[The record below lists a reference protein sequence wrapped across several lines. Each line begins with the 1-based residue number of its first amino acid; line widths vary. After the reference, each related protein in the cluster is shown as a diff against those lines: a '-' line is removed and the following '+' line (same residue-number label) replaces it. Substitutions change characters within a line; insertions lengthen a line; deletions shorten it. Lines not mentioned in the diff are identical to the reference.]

1 MILRDVVL
9 QICQVLAV
17 LLLAPLLQ
25 GIILQFEERVQLAQ
39 GPGIFQPYRD
49 LWKLFHKQIVVP
61 ETASW
66 IYWIAPFVAFTAMLT
81 VPILI
86 PVLTDFPLPL
96 SDMGDILGG
105 GLILT
110 LGSFMIVLAGLDTG
124 SAYGGIGSSRAVM
137 VAILAEPTLIL
148 VFVGITLLAKAML
161 PFVVNH
167 LLVGSPA
174 LYLGPAHLFLIAAFF
189 TLLIV
194 ETDRLPIH
202 SSTHIEVYMIEEARI
217 LEYSGPLLAILRW
230 ASMMKQFIL
239 YTIFCNVLLIPWGL
253 SREGTVVGSHG
264 LRCGADGEILVV
276 AVRGRRR
283 RNRAVAIAL
292 LSLSGI
298 PCGLVRLCHP
308 CHHRNPAGCIMLV
321 AHLDPLAVIDV
332 QPDGD
337 RELVARLRD
346 ARVALAQ
353 QLSLRLRRRV
363 VDYCRPVCGGR
374 ILRRLSRTLSDCRSS
389 PRYFAACCC
398 PICLAHHRA
407 AQRRARNS

>member
-1 MILRDVVL
+1 MIFRDILL
-9 QICQVLAV
+9 QICQVLTV

-25 GIILQFEERVQLAQ
+25 GIIHQFEERVQLAQ

-49 LWKLFHKQIVVP
+49 LWKLFHKQIIVP
-61 ETASW
+61 DTASW

-110 LGSFMIVLAGLDTG
+110 LGSFMIVLAGLDSG

-174 LYLGPAHLFLIAAFF
+174 VYWSPAHLFLIAAFF

-217 LEYSGPLLAILRW
+217 LEYSGPLLGILRW

-239 YTIFCNVLLIPWGL
+239 YTIFCNVLLLPWGL
-253 SREGTVVGSHG
+253 SREGTAIGIFGS
-264 LRCGADGEILVV
+264 VV
-276 AVRGRRR
+276 ALMLKFVIVAC
-283 RNRAVAIAL
+283 AVVVVETAQ
-292 LSLSGI
+292 S
-298 PCGLVRLCHP
+298 
-308 CHHRNPAGCIMLV
+308 
-321 AHLDPLAVIDV
+321 
-332 QPDGD
+332 
-337 RELVARLRD
+337 RLRFY
-346 ARVALAQ
+346 RYQELLAASFVFAILAIIGT
-353 QLSLRLRRRV
+353 QLV
-363 VDYCRPVCGGR
+363 
-374 ILRRLSRTLSDCRSS
+374 
-389 PRYFAACCC
+389 
-398 PICLAHHRA
+398 
-407 AQRRARNS
+407 